1 MKFFK
6 IIKNNAPGNHF
17 TVYMESGEHKEHYV
31 CDYIAEDTPEAQAAN
46 ELGLTL
52 RSRLLRSK
60 GKYTMI
66 EGNIYNPTRLLSIIV
81 SLKAYDVERFT
92 GNEYRDGHALLKIE
106 ADGCTNRYL
115 IYSEKTL
122 DGLLKD
128 LRKMKIQK

>member
-6 IIKNNAPGNHF
+6 VTKNNAPANHF
-17 TVYMESGEHKEHYV
+17 ARYMETPEHREHYV

-60 GKYTMI
+60 GKYAML
-66 EGNIYNPTRLLSIIV
+66 EGSIFSPLRLLEIIV

-92 GNEYRDGHALLKIE
+92 GKEYRDGHALLKIE
-106 ADGCTNRYL
+106 ADGCINRYL
-115 IYSEKTL
+115 IYGDKTL
-122 DGLLKD
+122 DGLLED
-128 LRKMKIQK
+128 LKKLKIQK

>member
-6 IIKNNAPGNHF
+6 VIRNNAPPNHF
-17 TVYMESGEHKEHYV
+17 TVYMETGEHKEHYV
-31 CDYIAEDTPEAQAAN
+31 CDFIAEDTPRAQAAN

-60 GKYTMI
+60 GEFAML
-66 EGNIYNPTRLLSIIV
+66 EGTIFNPHRLLNIIV

-106 ADGCTNRYL
+106 ADGCINRYL
-115 IYSEKTL
+115 IYSSKTVDKLL
-122 DGLLKD
+122 DKLKK
-128 LRKMKIQK
+128 LKKS

>member
-6 IIKNNAPGNHF
+6 VIRNNAPANHF
-17 TVYMESGEHKEHYV
+17 TVYMETGEHKEHYV
-31 CDYIAEDTPEAQAAN
+31 CDFIAEDTPEAQAAN

-60 GKYTMI
+60 GEFAML
-66 EGNIYNPTRLLSIIV
+66 EGTIFNPHRLLNIIV

-106 ADGCTNRYL
+106 ADGCINRYL
-115 IYSEKTL
+115 IYSSKTVDKLL
-122 DGLLKD
+122 DKLKK
-128 LRKMKIQK
+128 LKKS

>member
-6 IIKNNAPGNHF
+6 VIRNNAPPNHF
-17 TVYMESGEHKEHYV
+17 TVYMETGEHKEHYV
-31 CDYIAEDTPEAQAAN
+31 CDFIAEDTPEAQAAN

-60 GKYTMI
+60 GEFAML
-66 EGNIYNPTRLLSIIV
+66 EGTIFNPHRLLNIIV

-106 ADGCTNRYL
+106 ADGCINRYL
-115 IYSEKTL
+115 IYSSKTVDKLL
-122 DGLLKD
+122 DKLKK
-128 LRKMKIQK
+128 LKKS